1 MNLVTLLK
9 LKLFEV
15 DVLEFTQKYF
25 DLNQTTELVE
35 LLKKNN
41 ENELLSKFL

>member
-1 MNLVTLLK
+1 LVTLLK